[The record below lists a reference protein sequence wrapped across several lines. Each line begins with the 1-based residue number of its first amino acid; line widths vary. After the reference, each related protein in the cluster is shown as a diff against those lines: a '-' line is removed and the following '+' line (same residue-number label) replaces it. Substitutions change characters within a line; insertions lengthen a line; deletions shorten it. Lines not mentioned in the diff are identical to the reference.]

1 LWGSYSTNKLYIWT
15 GLTNRYP
22 LCIYFD
28 TAVVVVLGRR
38 FGVDLDSNFI
48 SETGRNETKI
58 DVQTSS
64 KNSTE
69 APFAL
74 FPTKAPSKNLGPLLI
89 YTNHENGSE
98 TTQSPLESYTQSNL
112 PSNEN
117 PFYHKSNK
125 DENKE
130 PFLGPFN
137 PTYKKPS
144 DSKNQKGQKPKP
156 VKEGGLFVTPP
167 PGENYIPN
175 HQVKKPQMHGN
186 QDELLQFIHQHPEIN
201 NYPSGSVVEVHS
213 VPVKPSNPFANPGV
227 PNGRPQNFIPYV
239 LPPNGHGNE
248 LPGGITVEQ
257 ILQEVHKNANPH
269 GHLYSFPPTQFNNGP
284 VLLAPQ
290 SPVLPN
296 RHNSTYQGLWRD
308 RIEGS
313 FLIWGCLFR
322 SNVSWKLSKYSR
334 VATAG

>member
-1 LWGSYSTNKLYIWT
+1 M
-15 GLTNRYP
+15 
-22 LCIYFD
+22 
-28 TAVVVVLGRR
+28 VVVLGRR

-213 VPVKPSNPFANPGV
+213 VPVKPSNPFVNPGA